1 MTRNKINSKLQYK
14 IKDYLNF
21 KFSEEKNFNQHE
33 EELVI
38 NKLSKN
44 LKNELLIESNSHI
57 LKSVSFLK
65 EQFSLCF

>member
-1 MTRNKINSKLQYK
+1 MNQFMTRNKINSKLRYK

-21 KFSEEKNFNQHE
+21 KFSEEKNFNQND

-38 NKLSKN
+38 NKLSRN

-57 LKSVSFLK
+57 LKSVSFL
-65 EQFSLCF
+65 